1 MSRKKEVDN
10 FYTTSR
16 EDYLIAVYL
25 LQKEKGYARSIDI
38 SEMLGYTKPSVSNG
52 IHILIKNNLLS
63 MDSNHYIQFTEK
75 GRTKAEEIYRRYQI
89 VKDYF
94 QVILGVNEKIAE
106 RDSRKMEHI
115 VSPETIEKMQ
125 DKLQSIYKNG

>member
-1 MSRKKEVDN
+1 MRKRKTEKKADS
-10 FYTTSR
+10 FYTASR

-52 IHILIKNNLLS
+52 IHILIENNLLS
-63 MDSNHYIQFTEK
+63 MDSNRYIQFTDQ
-75 GRTKAEEIYRRYQI
+75 GRKKAEEIYWRYQI

-94 QVILGVNEKIAE
+94 QVILGI
-106 RDSRKMEHI
+106 D
-115 VSPETIEKMQ
+115 
-125 DKLQSIYKNG
+125 L